1 MQIIAIEKYDW
12 GHALP
17 DIEKPKIAKAIEGVT
32 ENILAFKPQSELIVV
47 ETIEDTLE

>member
-17 DIEKPKIAKAIEGVT
+17 DIEKPKIAKGIDP
-32 ENILAFKPQSELIVV
+32 IR
-47 ETIEDTLE
+47 

>member
-1 MQIIAIEKYDW
+1 MQIIAIEKYEW

>member
-17 DIEKPKIAKAIEGVT
+17 DIEKPKIAIEGVT